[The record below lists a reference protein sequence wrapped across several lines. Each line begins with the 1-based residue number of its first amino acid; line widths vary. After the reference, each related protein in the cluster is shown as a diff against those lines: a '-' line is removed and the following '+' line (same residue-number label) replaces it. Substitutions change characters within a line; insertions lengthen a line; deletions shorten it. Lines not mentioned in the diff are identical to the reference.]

1 LGGGLRSIHYE
12 EVSDNKD
19 YRRDIRKEESREPEK
34 QPEPRVEAKDFRFW
48 AFPRRERKFTGSEPV
63 VDRTPEKV

>member
-1 LGGGLRSIHYE
+1 MCYPYNRE
-12 EVSDNKD
+12 FQKD
-19 YRRDIRKEESREPEK
+19 TKKAEARKPE
-34 QPEPRVEAKDFRFW
+34 QHTERRVESKDFKFW

>member
-1 LGGGLRSIHYE
+1 MRRSVMCYPY
-12 EVSDNKD
+12 NKD

-34 QPEPRVEAKDFRFW
+34 QPEPRVAAKDFKFW
-48 AFPRRERKFTGSEPV
+48 TFPRRERKFTGSEPV